1 MKQLYFGLNFV
12 LFCTMIFI
20 KLLTCKTNFRNVSV
34 AGWVTSCGAKYK
46 RGALVARNVYHAA
59 FLPKFGKI
67 ETVFLVQRFIYFE
80 VSLYNTVQLNE
91 ILRSHEVT
99 ESLYI
104 VELKSSF
111 SDEKNISGEI
121 RDTL

>member
-1 MKQLYFGLNFV
+1 MYNDIHKITNLQNKFNETQLLPGV
-12 LFCTMIFI
+12 
-20 KLLTCKTNFRNVSV
+20 NFRSVSV
-34 AGWVTSCGAKYK
+34 AGWVTSCGTKYE
-46 RGALVARNVYHAA
+46 RGALVARNVYHAT

-91 ILRSHEVT
+91 ILRSHEAT